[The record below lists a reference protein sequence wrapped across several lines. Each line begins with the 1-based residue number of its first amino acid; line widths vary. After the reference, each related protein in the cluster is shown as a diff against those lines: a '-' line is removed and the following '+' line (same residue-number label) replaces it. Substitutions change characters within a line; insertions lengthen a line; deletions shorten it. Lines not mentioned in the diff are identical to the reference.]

1 MDHQVRRSSAL
12 HYGNS
17 PLKEEEERSM
27 MNFNLKEALEI
38 LERTPNTL
46 EAMLS
51 GLTSE
56 WLHSNEGD
64 GTWNAAEVVDH
75 LIECD
80 KTNWIPR
87 MESIL
92 NDGGMKHFPP
102 FDRFSHLNGQ
112 ESKTIK
118 QALQDFS
125 SLREHNVTKLK
136 EQITSDEHL
145 DLRGIHPEFG
155 EVKLREL
162 LATWVVHD
170 LTHIS
175 QIVRVMAKRY
185 QTDVGPWEAYLSI
198 LKNK

>member
-1 MDHQVRRSSAL
+1 
-12 HYGNS
+12 
-17 PLKEEEERSM
+17 
-27 MNFNLKEALEI
+27 MNFNLKEAIEI
-38 LERTPNTL
+38 LERTPKTL

-51 GLTSE
+51 GLTSD
-56 WLHSNEGD
+56 WLHSNEGE
-64 GTWNAAEVVDH
+64 GTWNAAEVVNH
-75 LIECD
+75 LIECE

-92 NDGGMKHFPP
+92 NDEGIKHFPP

-112 ESKTIK
+112 KSRSVQ
-118 QALQDFS
+118 QALQEFA
-125 SLREHNVTKLK
+125 SLREHKVTVLK
-136 EQITSDEHL
+136 KQINTDQHL
-145 DLRGIHPEFG
+145 VLKGIHPEFG
-155 EVKLREL
+155 EVKLKEL

-185 QTDVGPWEAYLSI
+185 RTDVGPWEAYLSI